1 MFLQQNW
8 LGQEKLRKPIVQDN
22 SAFLGFLSEHLLAFF
37 SKNFNTLKLT
47 RIIYVYSV
55 GIDVHK

>member
-37 SKNFNTLKLT
+37 LKISTL
-47 RIIYVYSV
+47 
-55 GIDVHK
+55 